1 MKWGIKM
8 TRKVMINLLLII
20 LTASMLITGC
30 SSAED
35 VNGGSNAGSENEIA
49 STGENESATLPPMT
63 DEEITLT
70 FGTWLTHEMNVFLAD
85 KFMEKY
91 PNITVEIV
99 QATDDL
105 GWNDFLTNLA
115 SNGELPDVFWYN
127 GNLDVAI
134 RNMWLGDFTDL
145 FEADPENERLLDTL
159 YDVGY
164 FDGDRKLGLYNI

>member
-1 MKWGIKM
+1 M
-8 TRKVMINLLLII
+8 TRKVMLRLMAII
-20 LTASMLITGC
+20 LVTFLVVVACDSKDSDTTSDPEPGLDNVESTDD
-30 SSAED
+30 E
-35 VNGGSNAGSENEIA
+35 SEEPE
-49 STGENESATLPPMT
+49 GLPPMT
-63 DEEITLT
+63 DDEITLT

-91 PNITVEIV
+91 SNITVEVV

-115 SNGELPDVFWYN
+115 SNGELPDVYWYN

-134 RNMWLGDFTDL
+134 QNSWLGDFTDL
-145 FEADPENERLLDTL
+145 FESDPENERLLDTL

-164 FDGDRKLGLYNI
+164 FDN